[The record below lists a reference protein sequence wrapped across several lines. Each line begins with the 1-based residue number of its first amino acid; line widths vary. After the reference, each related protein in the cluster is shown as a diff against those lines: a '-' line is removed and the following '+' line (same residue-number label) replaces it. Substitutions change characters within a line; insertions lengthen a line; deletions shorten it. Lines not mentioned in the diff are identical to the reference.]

1 MPYRES
7 VYENPAN
14 QFDVAHVIDQ
24 LRDAWR
30 SIPQDQKSLLVS
42 YAKQLW
48 PVRGMLLA
56 KLVVLAFGDMRRGIP
71 MQAALNRAA
80 YRLGVQRREGGI
92 QPGISI
98 TQVDQYRKRQM
109 QRLPS
114 NRRKL
119 GYRWRR

>member
-7 VYENPAN
+7 VYENLADR
-14 QFDVAHVIDQ
+14 FDVAHVIDQ

-71 MQAALNRAA
+71 MQAALHRAA
-80 YRLGVQRREGGI
+80 YRLGVRRRDGGV
-92 QPGISI
+92 QSGMST
-98 TQVDQYRKRQM
+98 TQVQQYRRRQM
-109 QRLPS
+109 QRQPS
-114 NRRKL
+114 SRRKP
-119 GYRWRR
+119 GYPWRR